1 MHIVLF
7 QCLFLTIY
15 ILQYAYTV
23 DQNGEACVLNV
34 IEYIAMLLQTGLGSL
49 AAYLAAHVLLCLLP
63 AFFIAGALAALIP
76 KEAITK
82 FLGRDAP
89 KWISYPASALGGFVL
104 AVCSCTI
111 MPLFASI
118 YKKGAGL
125 GPAIT
130 FLFVGPAINILAI
143 TLTGVQIGMDIAIAR
158 IVLSIVF
165 GVGIGMLMAWFFR
178 KDDAAHD
185 LETAKN
191 NAFAQGARVPG
202 RTWVFFLLLLGVL
215 IAGTLQVGL
224 LTSSYATLTLPGV
237 WTGSFQAWL
246 DSVAPPNA
254 ALGIE
259 GVSVHGV
266 VLIGLLILIA
276 ITAWKGLNRVDEG
289 FNSWSYAAL
298 GLITLT
304 LIAASFQVT
313 TVGGGV
319 NVGVTGKLIAVT
331 LLLGVVW
338 WMAATK
344 FEAYEMQ
351 EWLWEM
357 WRFVKQIIPLL
368 IAGVF
373 VAGMARVIIP
383 RTWIQTIAG
392 RNTWW
397 ANLVGVLF
405 GVFMYFP
412 TLVEVPIAQT
422 FLSLGMHRGPLLAY
436 LLADPE
442 LSVQSILITNSVIG
456 GKKTA
461 VYVVLVTIFSTLSGL
476 LFGLWLDT
484 TSVWVEV
491 GLIAAVALV
500 LLGLGLTAVVQR
512 GRGRDVVS
520 AAK

>member
-1 MHIVLF
+1 M
-7 QCLFLTIY
+7 
-15 ILQYAYTV
+15 
-23 DQNGEACVLNV
+23 LNV
-34 IEYIAMLLQTGLGSL
+34 LLYVINLLQTGLGSL

-76 KEAITK
+76 KEAITRY
-82 FLGRDAP
+82 LGRDAP

-143 TLTGVQIGMDIAIAR
+143 SFTGVQIGMDIALAR
-158 IVLSIVF
+158 IILSIVF
-165 GVGIGMLMAWFFR
+165 GVGIGLLMAFFFH
-178 KDDAAHD
+178 KDDEAHTN
-185 LETAKN
+185 ETN
-191 NAFAQGARVPG
+191 GSRAFAQNAANAAHSTVPVT
-202 RTWVFFLLLLGVL
+202 TWVFFVLLLGVL
-215 IAGTLQVGL
+215 IAGTLQIGL
-224 LTSSYATLTLPGV
+224 LTNSYATFNLPGA
-237 WTGSFQAWL
+237 WANGFQGWL
-246 DSVAPPNA
+246 DGIVPPNA
-254 ALGIE
+254 SLGIE

-266 VLIGLLILIA
+266 LLIALLIA
-276 ITAWKGLNRVDEG
+276 IGVAAWFGLNNVDEG
-289 FNSWSYAAL
+289 FNTWTYVAL
-298 GLITLT
+298 GLVTLT
-304 LIAASFQVT
+304 LLVASFKVVAT
-313 TVGGGV
+313 DAGLSVGF
-319 NVGVTGKLIAVT
+319 TGKLIAEIV
-331 LLLGVVW
+331 LIGAVW
-338 WMAATK
+338 WMAVK
-344 FEAYEMQ
+344 FFEAYAVQ

-368 IAGVF
+368 IVGVF
-373 VAGMARVIIP
+373 LAGMARAIIP
-383 RTWIQTIAG
+383 ATWIQAIAG

-442 LSVQSILITNSVIG
+442 LSLQSILITNSVIG
-456 GKKTA
+456 KGKTA

-476 LFGLWLDT
+476 LFGAWVNGTNTWLI
-484 TSVWVEV
+484 V
-491 GLIAAVALV
+491 GGTVAGIAAIA
-500 LLGLGLTAVVQR
+500 
-512 GRGRDVVS
+512 VVS
-520 AAK
+520 AFLNSRSKQRKAVIVESH

>member
-1 MHIVLF
+1 MNVL
-7 QCLFLTIY
+7 
-15 ILQYAYTV
+15 
-23 DQNGEACVLNV
+23 
-34 IEYIAMLLQTGLGSL
+34 EYLAMLLQTGLGSL

-82 FLGRDAP
+82 YLGRDAP
-89 KWISYPASALGGFVL
+89 KWTSYPASAVGGFVL

-130 FLFVGPAINILAI
+130 FLFVGPAVNILAI
-143 TLTGVQIGMDIAIAR
+143 SFTGVQIGMDIALAR
-158 IVLSIVF
+158 IILSIVF

-178 KDDAAHD
+178 KDD
-185 LETAKN
+185 ETHN
-191 NAFAQGARVPG
+191 EETNGNRAFAQGAKVPG

-224 LTSSYATLTLPGV
+224 LTNSYATFTLPGS
-237 WTGSFQAWL
+237 WASGFQGWL
-246 DSVAPPNA
+246 DGVVPPNPG
-254 ALGIE
+254 LGIE

-266 VLIGLLILIA
+266 FLIGLLILIA
-276 ITAWKGLNRVDEG
+276 ITAWLGLNKVDEG
-289 FNSWSYAAL
+289 FNTWTYVAL

-304 LIAASFQVT
+304 LIVASFRVVAAT
-313 TVGGGV
+313 NGLS
-319 NVGVTGKLIAVT
+319 VGVTGKLIAEI
-331 LLLGVVW
+331 LLIGAVW
-338 WMAATK
+338 WMAATR
-344 FEAYEMQ
+344 FEVYDIQ
-351 EWLWEM
+351 EWLWET

-368 IAGVF
+368 IVGVF
-373 VAGMARVIIP
+373 LAGMARAIIP
-383 RTWIQTIAG
+383 TTWIEAIAG
-392 RNTWW
+392 RNTVW
-397 ANLVGVLF
+397 ANLIGVLF

-442 LSVQSILITNSVIG
+442 LSLQSILITNSVIG
-456 GKKTA
+456 KRKTA

-476 LFGLWLDT
+476 IFGWF
-484 TSVWVEV
+484 
-491 GLIAAVALV
+491 I
-500 LLGLGLTAVVQR
+500 R
-512 GRGRDVVS
+512 
-520 AAK
+520 